1 MDAGIEPSTAA
12 GPSDFVSTTMA
23 RRWDEGL
30 VAGTGTVGAVLH
42 GTPDRH
48 VIDVTHEEFFF
59 ATMDDRPAPALAAVL
74 PTVQQLMLDGNAA
87 AAAARVDQRAAECGF
102 TDLIWT
108 DPFAPAASVTVVP
121 SVAGTSTNYLRT
133 SRFDTGEVSAQWD
146 VHGGCYPTPSLRLS
160 ILPLRV
166 HDTIVVRIESRVSL
180 TVTLSLH
187 PTEERTAPIDEF
199 AGIDSSGRVSAVADC
214 DGDALKLSVR
224 PVGRSDAWIAH
235 TRLEVHPRTAMH
247 TPEHDDTS
255 ARVDVDV
262 RPGEPVHAILTM
274 RVNRDGASARLQSAD
289 VIGTLDSAG
298 WDELV
303 RQQRAVHGALTG
315 RSGLELAGRAGTAD
329 VETLM
334 ESARA
339 GDPPAVRALVELAYA
354 AGRHTIIS
362 ATGVLPPNLQGVW
375 QGSWTAPWSS
385 DYTMNGNL
393 QTAVAALAPTGTPE
407 LLTSVFRLLDRFAD
421 HFRHNARAIFG
432 VDGCLLPARVSTHG
446 HANHFGHDYPHQFWL
461 GNGGWMLRLAYDYFA
476 FTGDRQFLADT
487 AWPLAQ
493 EVMRFYTS
501 ALVTDEHGQRHAVPC
516 FSPENTPTGATT
528 PLAVDAT
535 SEIAMIRD
543 AARVAGRFADL
554 MGAQALGE
562 RWASFVHTLPRYR
575 VAPDGSLAEWLDR
588 RYPQQPGHRHASHLY
603 PLWYEPDPAFGPTE
617 RAAAAATV
625 AQKLAWRR
633 AQDEPQQMAFGIVQ
647 LGLAAAHLGDAETSR
662 HCLEWLVRDHFKPN
676 MVSTHDEGAIF
687 NVDASGGVPALIAA
701 MLLQSTVGELRILPA
716 LPAAWPSG
724 RVTGLRG
731 RGGIIVDELV
741 WSTRHASLSCRFAA
755 GSEASRPNDT
765 VHIVPPPCLGGD
777 PRTAQLGPQPTRLHF
792 TME

>member
-1 MDAGIEPSTAA
+1 MSHMHA
-12 GPSDFVSTTMA
+12 GPRDFLSTTMA

-59 ATMDDRPAPALAAVL
+59 STMDDRPAPQLATVL
-74 PTVQQLMLDGNAA
+74 PTVQQLFLDGNPGT
-87 AAAARVDQRAAECGF
+87 AAARVDQRAAECGF

-108 DPFAPAASVTVVP
+108 DPFAPAASLTVEPAVG
-121 SVAGTSTNYLRT
+121 STSTNYRRAA
-133 SRFDTGEVSAQWD
+133 RFDTGEVSAQWD
-146 VHGGCYPTPSLRLS
+146 IQGACGPAPSLRLS
-160 ILPLRV
+160 LLPLRI
-166 HDTIVVRIESRVSL
+166 HDAIIVRIASQVPL
-180 TVTLSLH
+180 TVTLSLQ
-187 PTEERTAPIDEF
+187 PTKERTAPIDTF
-199 AGIDSSGRVSAVADC
+199 AGIDSSGLVSAAADV
-214 DGDALKLSVR
+214 DGDALTLSVR
-224 PVGRSDAWIAH
+224 PVDRAGARVAH
-235 TRLEVHPRTAMH
+235 TRLEVHPRTAMR

-255 ARVDVDV
+255 ARVDIDIS
-262 RPGEPVHAILTM
+262 PGEPVHAILTV
-274 RVNRDGASARLQSAD
+274 RVNRDAAAAPPQSAAA
-289 VIGTLDSAG
+289 IGPLDSTR

-315 RSGLELAGRAGTAD
+315 RSGLELAGRVDTAD

-334 ESARA
+334 ASARA
-339 GDPPAVRALVELAYA
+339 GDPPAMRALIELAYA
-354 AGRHTIIS
+354 ASRHTIIS

-407 LLTSVFRLLDRFAD
+407 LLASVFRLLDRFAD

-432 VDGCLLPARVSTHG
+432 VDGSLLPARVSTHG
-446 HANHFGHDYPHQFWL
+446 HANHFGHHYPHQFWL

-493 EVMRFYTS
+493 DVMRFYTS

-562 RWASFVHTLPRYR
+562 RWANFVHTLPRYQ
-575 VAPDGSLAEWLDR
+575 VAPDGSLAEWLDG
-588 RYPQQPGHRHASHLY
+588 RYPEQPGHRHASHLY
-603 PLWYEPDPAFGPTE
+603 PLWYEPDPAFGPIE
-617 RAAAAATV
+617 QAAAAATI

-633 AQDEPQQMAFGIVQ
+633 AQEEPQQMAFGIVQ

-662 HCLEWLVRDHFKPN
+662 HCVEWLVLGHFEPN
-676 MVSTHDEGAIF
+676 MVSTHDEGTIF

-731 RGGIIVDELV
+731 RGGILVDELV
-741 WSTRHASLSCRFAA
+741 WSARHATLSCRFVD
-755 GSEASRPNDT
+755 GTEASRPNNKI
-765 VHIVPPPCLGGD
+765 HILPPPHLGGK

-792 TME
+792 TTE